1 MEARDVSGL
10 IADAMTAAQKRS
22 QELGD
27 EFGR

>member
-1 MEARDVSGL
+1 MESRNLSGL
-10 IADAMTAAQKRS
+10 MTDAMAAAQKRS